1 MASPTRILVVTTA
14 IQSVISLA
22 SVGVP
27 VLAPDAARDLGFSL
41 GSIGYF
47 ISIMY
52 AGAASAALVSGG
64 LILRYGAMRISQT
77 CLLLCACALV
87 LLTVLPLPLVPLAA
101 LLLGCGY
108 GPITPSSTHM
118 LMRTTPPHMMSLT
131 FSIKQTGVPLGAVAA
146 GLLVP
151 ALTLGFGWRTAAL
164 AVAVLC
170 VVMLACAQPLRAE
183 LDADRNPAQPLSL
196 ANITVPFQL
205 IFANSAQVRNVIA
218 ACTFAGLQLCFYT
231 YLVAYLT
238 DSLAY
243 TLVAAGLALSVANI
257 CGAAAR
263 IFWGW
268 LADRTRRAGVVLG
281 TLGIGMALASL
292 ATAAFAPQWPFAA
305 VLIVCALFGI
315 TAVGWN
321 GVQIAET
328 ARLSPPGMAGVVG
341 GGTTFITFTGIIVMP
356 GLFAITHEV
365 TDSWRM
371 PFALFCLPAL
381 VMGIVLLAHSKN
393 GHKV

>member
-1 MASPTRILVVTTA
+1 MASPTRILAVTTA
-14 IQSVISLA
+14 LQSVISLA

-27 VLAPDAARDLGFSL
+27 VLAPGAARELGFSL
-41 GSIGYF
+41 GTIGYF

-52 AGAASAALVSGG
+52 VGAASAALVSGG
-64 LILRYGAMRISQT
+64 LILRYGAMRVSQA

-87 LLTVLPLPLVPLAA
+87 LLTVLPLALLPVAA

-108 GPITPSSTHM
+108 GPVTPASTH
-118 LMRTTPPHMMSLT
+118 LLVRTTPPHLMSLT
-131 FSIKQTGVPLGAVAA
+131 FSIKQTGVPLGAVVA

-151 ALTLGFGWRTAAL
+151 ALTLGYGWRTAAL
-164 AVAVLC
+164 TIAVMCIA
-170 VVMLACAQPLRAE
+170 MLAGAQPLRAA
-183 LDADRNPAQPLSL
+183 LDADRNPTQPVSL
-196 ANITVPFQL
+196 ANVTVPFRL
-205 IFANSAQVRNVIA
+205 IFANPAQVRNVFA

-238 DSLAY
+238 ESLAY

-257 CGAAAR
+257 GGVAGR

-268 LADRTRRAGVVLG
+268 LADRTRCAGMLLG
-281 TLGIGMALASL
+281 ALGIGMTVASL
-292 ATAAFAPQWPFAA
+292 ATAAFGQGWPYAA
-305 VLIVCALFGI
+305 VLAVCALFGI

-328 ARLSPPGMAGVVG
+328 ARLSPPGTAGVVG

-356 GLFAITHEV
+356 ALFALAHEM
-365 TDSWRM
+365 TDSWRI

-381 VMGIVLLAHSKN
+381 VMGVTLLRHARR
-393 GHKV
+393 

>member
-1 MASPTRILVVTTA
+1 MASPTRILLVTTA

-27 VLAPDAARDLGFSL
+27 VLAPGAARDLGFSL
-41 GSIGYF
+41 GAIGYF

-52 AGAASAALVSGG
+52 VGAATAALVSGG
-64 LILRYGAMRISQT
+64 LILRFGAMRVSQA
-77 CLLLCACALV
+77 CLLLGAFALA
-87 LLTVLPLPLVPLAA
+87 LLTVLPLSLLPLAA
-101 LLLGCGY
+101 LLLGCAY
-108 GPITPSSTHM
+108 GPITPASTHM
-118 LMRTTPPHMMSLT
+118 LMRTTPPHLMSLT

-164 AVAVLC
+164 TIAALC
-170 VVMLACAQPLRAE
+170 IVMLAGAQQLRAE
-183 LDADRNPAQPLSL
+183 LDDDRNPAQPISL
-196 ANITVPFQL
+196 ANVTVPFRL
-205 IFANSAQVRNVIA
+205 IFANPAQVRNVFA
-218 ACTFAGLQLCFYT
+218 ACSFAGLQLCFYT
-231 YLVAYLT
+231 YVVAYLT
-238 DSLAY
+238 ESLAY
-243 TLVAAGLALSVANI
+243 TLVAAGLALSVANV
-257 CGAAAR
+257 GGVAAR

-281 TLGIGMALASL
+281 TLGIGMALTSL
-292 ATAAFAPQWPFAA
+292 AVAAFEPQWPYAA
-305 VLIVCALFGI
+305 VLAVCALFGV

-341 GGTTFITFTGIIVMP
+341 GGTTFITFTGVIVMP

-365 TDSWRM
+365 TDSWRI

-381 VMGIVLLAHSKN
+381 VMGVLLLVHAKSRRTI
-393 GHKV
+393 

>member
-22 SVGVP
+22 SVAVP
-27 VLAPDAARDLGFSL
+27 VLAPGAARDLGFSL
-41 GSIGYF
+41 GAIGYF

-52 AGAASAALVSGG
+52 VGAASAALVSGG
-64 LILRYGAMRISQT
+64 LILRYGAMRVSQV

-108 GPITPSSTHM
+108 GPVTPASTHM
-118 LMRTTPPHMMSLT
+118 LMRSTPPHMMSLT

-151 ALTLGFGWRTAAL
+151 ALTLGFGWRVAAL
-164 AVAVLC
+164 TIAVLC
-170 VVMLACAQPLRAE
+170 VGMLAGAQPLRAE
-183 LDADRNPAQPLSL
+183 LDADRNPAQPISL
-196 ANITVPFQL
+196 ANVTVPFQL
-205 IFANSAQVRNVIA
+205 IFANPAQVRNVFA

-231 YLVAYLT
+231 FVVAYLT
-238 DSLAY
+238 ESLAY
-243 TLVAAGLALSVANI
+243 TLVAAGLALSVTNL
-257 CGAAAR
+257 GGVAAR

-268 LADRTRRAGVVLG
+268 LADRTRQAGLVLG
-281 TLGIGMALASL
+281 ACGIGMALASL
-292 ATAAFAPQWPFAA
+292 GVAAFAPQWPYAA
-305 VLIVCALFGI
+305 VLAVCALFGI

-356 GLFAITHEV
+356 GLFALTHEV
-365 TDSWRM
+365 TESWRV

-381 VMGIVLLAHSKN
+381 VMGALLLAHTKSTRE
-393 GHKV
+393 G